1 MKDSHV
7 TVRISAALEKLL
19 DRLARERAV
28 PKSQLVREAVTGY
41 FESSRAG
48 TVERRVTGAE
58 LAARWAD
65 VPHLDPAEVEEFD
78 NDLRDSRRKLPPLKN
93 KWE

>member
-19 DRLARERAV
+19 DRLSRERAV

-41 FESSRAG
+41 FESRHAP

-58 LAARWAD
+58 LAAIWTD
-65 VPHLDPAEVEEFD
+65 LPHLEPAEAEEFEK
-78 NDLRDSRRKLPPLKN
+78 DLRDSRSRLPELKS